1 MYGRSRHGLA
11 RATTFRAGRRAGVC
25 LLVWAALGAFGAA
38 GARSAAGRSSS
49 AEEAAVFQRLNDA
62 RRRSGRALVH
72 WDPVSYAVL
81 KETARAWAEGGRPP
95 SDTVNAEIARRRGNE
110 TAWVYRLRGRSS
122 AAEAA
127 AAVLEERD
135 LLDAEYSS
143 GSVAVVESAPGT
155 DPPTVVAAAY
165 LCRLVPYLPDV
176 KGSLHWATWF
186 VQPWAPFNTTN
197 PFLAWQWANQRV
209 RYDHPKADHDLPGWQ
224 TPQETQALETGVCR
238 DTAVFLGAWLAHM
251 GKDFRVVTGLMDDKD
266 PHAWVVLFDGETK
279 YLLETAM
286 DGDMSRRYPPRLE
299 LATRYLP
306 TEMMFDSGSVWLNR
320 GQQRVRDY
328 RSESVWAATREEA
341 P

>member
-1 MYGRSRHGLA
+1 MSVAIPVTRTWVCVVAVVGLSVCAVLGGGAMAGSTGASGSRGSTDE
-11 RATTFRAGRRAGVC
+11 R
-25 LLVWAALGAFGAA
+25 
-38 GARSAAGRSSS
+38 
-49 AEEAAVFQRLNDA
+49 AVFERLNDA
-62 RRRSGRALVH
+62 RRRRGRAAVR
-72 WDPVSYAVL
+72 WDPVSYGVMT
-81 KETARAWAEGGRPP
+81 ETARAWAQGGRPD
-95 SDTVNAEIARRRGNE
+95 SDEVNEEIARRRGNE

-122 AAEAA
+122 ATEAV
-127 AAVLEERD
+127 AAVLDEDD

-155 DPPTVVAAAY
+155 EPRTVVAAAY
-165 LCRLVPYLPDV
+165 LCRLIPYLPDV

-209 RYDHPKADHDLPGWQ
+209 RYDHPKADHEVPGWQ

-251 GKDFRVVTGLMDDKD
+251 GKDFRVVTGLVDDRD
-266 PHAWVVLFDGETK
+266 PHAWVVLFDGETQ

-306 TEMMFDSGSVWLNR
+306 TEMMFDSRGVWLNR
-320 GQQRVRDY
+320 KQQRVRDY
-328 RSESVWAATREEA
+328 RSAGVWAATQEEA